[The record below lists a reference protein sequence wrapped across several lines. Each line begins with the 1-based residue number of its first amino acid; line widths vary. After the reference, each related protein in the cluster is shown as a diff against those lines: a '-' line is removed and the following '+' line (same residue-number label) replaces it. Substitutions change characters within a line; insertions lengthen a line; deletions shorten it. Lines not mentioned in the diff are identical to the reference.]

1 MDMRFKLRWAGA
13 ETGPYTKE
21 QIDDQLDS
29 RKIGLAHEVNY
40 NGKWILLATFKDALE
55 KDAQDLRDQEKG
67 RKLKEEEDA
76 ASAVA
81 DAERE
86 AADEKIRR
94 DEDQAAKN
102 HQRQLEL
109 IEAEKLIPPP
119 VLSDST
125 DPTPPSPPWDNSP
138 EGPKS
143 GGKGFVIFIVIV
155 LGILWYQGY
164 LDPADIPALWG
175 NSKYIDVVREDKPSE
190 FGGKTVGQAMS
201 SLMTSVTWKS
211 SRGDNR
217 KEIRI
222 TCFGKRD
229 GSPKKIPFIVNKQK
243 EEYWLEE
250 GGAEEAPQ
258 SEEGDPAEEEGVEGE
273 GGEEGG
279 GE

>member
-29 RKIGLAHEVNY
+29 RKIGLACEVHY

-67 RKLKEEEDA
+67 RKLKEEKDA
-76 ASAVA
+76 ASAVTA
-81 DAERE
+81 AALEAERE
-86 AADEKIRR
+86 KARR
-94 DEDQAAKN
+94 EEEQAAIY
-102 HQRQLEL
+102 HERQLQL
-109 IEAEKLIPPP
+109 LAAENRPPP
-119 VLSDST
+119 VTVPSDPHGESYG
-125 DPTPPSPPWDNSP
+125 DPNPPSPPWNDSHTDNSSTR
-138 EGPKS
+138 GKAA
-143 GGKGFVIFIVIV
+143 GGGFGVFVAIV

-164 LDPADIPALWG
+164 FDPTDIPALWG

-243 EEYWLEE
+243 EKYRLEE
-250 GGAEEAPQ
+250 GGAE
-258 SEEGDPAEEEGVEGE
+258 
-273 GGEEGG
+273 
-279 GE
+279 